1 MIVLVGASASGKTEV
16 AKLLNVLFNIKKV
29 VTHTTRPIRRSE
41 VRDVDYHFV
50 TEEEFLRL
58 KDNDSFVETTFY
70 NGNYYGSSKKEIGD
84 DKVLIVDPAG
94 LESFLSLNNSRIVT
108 FFLEANEKTRFER
121 MLLRGDSIE
130 NAKSRIANDSLKFP
144 EEIKSKVNYVI
155 DSEHLTLLDMTQK
168 VYELYTNHLK
178 EIWCISYGSLENIL

>member
-1 MIVLVGASASGKTEV
+1 MEEGLFMIVLVGASASGKTEV

-29 VTHTTRPIRRSE
+29 ITHTTRPIRRSE
-41 VRDVDYHFV
+41 VMDVDYHFV
-50 TEEEFLRL
+50 TEEEFLKL
-58 KDNDSFVETTFY
+58 KDSDSFVETTFY

-84 DKVLIVDPAG
+84 NKVLIVDPVG
-94 LESFLSLNNSRIVT
+94 LDSFISLNNSHIVT

-130 NAKSRIANDSLKFP
+130 DAKSRIANDSLKFK
-144 EEIKSKVNYVI
+144 EEIKNKVNYVI

-168 VYELYTNHLK
+168 VYELYINHLK
-178 EIWCISYGSLENIL
+178 AI